1 MRHDETRARS
11 AARAEAFEEAAAWL
25 TERSRLFDSTT
36 AEHGI
41 VVELVFAARAAA
53 NLAKAARERAA
64 HAPKPPVRYTEAPEQ
79 SRASGGACSARESI
93 TDCVEDGWTTVFPTM
108 PLVPVVGRIYPASYP
123 FEALDPWPDV
133 DGGRDGA

>member
-1 MRHDETRARS
+1 MMRHDETRARRE
-11 AARAEAFEEAAAWL
+11 ARAEAFEEAAAWL
-25 TERSRLFDSTT
+25 RATGHIL
-36 AEHGI
+36 
-41 VVELVFAARAAA
+41 AADRYASLAAT
-53 NLAKAARERAA
+53 ERAA
-64 HAPKPPVRYTEAPEQ
+64 HAPKPTVRYTEAPEQ